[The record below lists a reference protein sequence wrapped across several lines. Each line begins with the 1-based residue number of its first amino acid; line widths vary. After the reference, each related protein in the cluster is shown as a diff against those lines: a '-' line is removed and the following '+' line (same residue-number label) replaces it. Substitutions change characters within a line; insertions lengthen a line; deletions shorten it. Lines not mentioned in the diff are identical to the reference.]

1 MTVGLA
7 DVSSRIGLS
16 SEQEA
21 EKYIRD
27 MVRRSLYPTDDML
40 MFSFSFFPT
49 PSLSPFLF
57 PPLFLP
63 LSPQIEDGEIHA
75 RLDQVGQM
83 VSFIENPESYD
94 SVVMVQHLD
103 KQLQEC
109 MALEKKLTAFDKQL
123 SLEPRYIHR
132 VRVVTTH
139 SPLKIT

>member
-1 MTVGLA
+1 
-7 DVSSRIGLS
+7 
-16 SEQEA
+16 
-21 EKYIRD
+21 
-27 MVRRSLYPTDDML
+27 
-40 MFSFSFFPT
+40 
-49 PSLSPFLF
+49 
-57 PPLFLP
+57 
-63 LSPQIEDGEIHA
+63 
-75 RLDQVGQM
+75 M